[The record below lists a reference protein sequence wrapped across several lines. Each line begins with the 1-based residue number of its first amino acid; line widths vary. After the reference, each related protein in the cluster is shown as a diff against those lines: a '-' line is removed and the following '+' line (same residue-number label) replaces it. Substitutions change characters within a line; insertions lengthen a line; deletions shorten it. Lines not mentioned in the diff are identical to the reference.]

1 LADDDARQPARQRFG
16 EELTPGG
23 YRCDEVASA
32 LQKSIRRGLEREA
45 LHWAS
50 ELELGGWGRYVWKR
64 LTIMVSEDVGLA
76 EPHLPA
82 TIRALYE
89 NWLEESKRSKEERY
103 AGFRRIFLVH
113 AVVLLAR
120 ARKSRLLD
128 HALVVVY
135 AGERPSPP
143 VPDFAL
149 DRHTQAGRRK
159 GRGYRH
165 FVEEGSK
172 LANEGRRPRPL
183 PRGGRGRAQPPAGT
197 ARPAPAVRLASC
209 RCDPH
214 DRRRR
219 AHLDAESPADRR
231 RRDRGVH
238 RRLRPRRAA
247 AEDVVG
253 HLADAARAARASPQ
267 EPDARPRPGRHV
279 QRAAQLAASRL
290 RVDQHTA
297 RGARMGRGGQ
307 HFVEEGSKLANEAD
321 VDDPYAEEALALV
334 ARQPH
339 PPGQLQL

>member
-1 LADDDARQPARQRFG
+1 MRQAPSLHDRQRRARRQPPPACGPHAVAGCATRPSRGRTDFAPVALAVESASGASLLRRLRGAVDHTYLNTPEAGGAPLSGRPGPPGTVLRKETTLADDDARQPARQRFG

-45 LHWAS
+45 LHRAS

-82 TIRALYE
+82 TIWALYE

-209 RCDPH
+209 RCDP
-214 DRRRR
+214 
-219 AHLDAESPADRR
+219 A
-231 RRDRGVH
+231 
-238 RRLRPRRAA
+238 
-247 AEDVVG
+247 
-253 HLADAARAARASPQ
+253 
-267 EPDARPRPGRHV
+267 
-279 QRAAQLAASRL
+279 
-290 RVDQHTA
+290 
-297 RGARMGRGGQ
+297 
-307 HFVEEGSKLANEAD
+307 
-321 VDDPYAEEALALV
+321 
-334 ARQPH
+334 
-339 PPGQLQL
+339 